1 VNINQF
7 IAERKGEWE
16 KLEAIVRDF
25 KPGKAGCLRRGDLWE
40 LGKLYS
46 AAVSDLSLLKSS
58 ELARDPHNEVIAYL
72 NSLVI
77 RVHGMIY
84 RKPSFRWVSISH
96 FLLVEFPEAV
106 RKTFIYTALACL
118 TFVSFGLA
126 GFLLG
131 LTEPQFIELVV
142 PGPIIST
149 VEKGQVW
156 FRDLHAV
163 APLASSQLMTH
174 NVSVVFLII
183 ASGITFGIGTAYL
196 LALNGLL
203 IGAVAALCFSHNLSL
218 EFWSFLLPHGS
229 IELSAVFLAGGA
241 GLILG
246 HTLIDPGP
254 YKRLEILSLRS
265 RPAGRLALGCVP
277 LLVMAGLVE
286 AFLSPSS
293 LPPWFKIAFGV
304 VMFVSLWAFLLLSGR
319 PGTEAVS
326 DEEESDVSRL
336 AGY

>member
-7 IAERKGEWE
+7 IAERKDEWG
-16 KLEAIVRDF
+16 KLEAIAKDF
-25 KPGKAGCLRRGDLWE
+25 KPGKASRLSREDLWE
-40 LGKLYS
+40 LGKLYT

-77 RVHGMIY
+77 RVHGMIH
-84 RKPSFRWVSISH
+84 RKPAFRWSSIH
-96 FLLVEFPEAV
+96 NFVFIEFPQAV
-106 RKTFIYTALACL
+106 QKTIVYTAPACAI
-118 TFVSFGLA
+118 FVSFVLA

-142 PGPIIST
+142 PEHIIST
-149 VEKGQVW
+149 VEKGDVW

-163 APLASSQLMTH
+163 APLASSHLMTH
-174 NVSVVFLII
+174 NVSVTFLII
-183 ASGITFGIGTAYL
+183 ASGITFGIGTMYL

-203 IGAVAALCFSHNLSL
+203 IGTVAALCFTHNLSL

-229 IELSAVFLAGGA
+229 IELSAIFIAGGA

-246 HTLIDPGP
+246 HALVDPGP
-254 YKRLEILSLRS
+254 YKRLEILSVRS

-277 LLVMAGLVE
+277 ILVMAGLVE
-286 AFLSPSS
+286 AFLSPSP
-293 LPPWFKIAFGV
+293 LPPRLKIVFGV
-304 VMFVSLWAFLLLSGR
+304 VMFVSLWVFLLVSGR
-319 PGTEAVS
+319 HGAEAAD
-326 DEEESDVSRL
+326 DEEKLNV
-336 AGY
+336 